1 MNVLDE
7 QVLHSGLVADR
18 VLLETSVKV
27 CVDVHLDPFRPS
39 TGIAHHVFDGLWSA
53 SGGWSASSEVACRHD
68 VAFHFVIHSYTHMLI
83 ASFELMS
90 ESGVP
95 VKFA

>member
-7 QVLHSGLVADR
+7 QVLHSGLTPHR
-18 VLLETSVKV
+18 VFLETSVKV
-27 CVDVHLDPFRPS
+27 CVYIHLNPLRAS
-39 TGIAHHVFDGLWSA
+39 TGITHHVFDGLWSA